1 MPAPGIYL
9 GTLSHRRFTPRRHE
23 FDYPIFM
30 VLLDVDRIPELMSVS
45 RLASVNRFNWASF
58 DDRDHVGDPS
68 LPLRRRLEIDA
79 AANGVALP
87 DGPIYLLTHLRYL
100 GYGFNPVSFFY
111 CYGKD
116 GKLGAV
122 LSEVNNTFGER
133 TSYWLTARNEIEGG
147 ALRKFRAAKAMHV
160 SPFMPMELE
169 YTFGFSEPGDEMTVY
184 MNTIDR
190 GEINFDATLRM
201 KRREWSAAS
210 LRSALARH
218 PFMTLRVIAAIHW
231 QALVLLVKKIP
242 VFTHPTGRGW
252 KVW

>member
-9 GTLSHRRFTPRRHE
+9 GTLSHRRFMPRRHE
-23 FDYPIFM
+23 FEYPIFM
-30 VLLDVDRIPELMSVS
+30 VMLDVDRIPELMSVS
-45 RLASVNRFNWASF
+45 RVAGNNRFNWASF
-58 DDRDHVGDPS
+58 DDRDHVGDPA
-68 LPLRRRLEIDA
+68 LPLRKRLEIDA
-79 AANGVALP
+79 AANGISLP

-116 GKLGAV
+116 GKLGA
-122 LSEVNNTFGER
+122 LLAEVSNTFGEQR
-133 TSYWLTARNEIEGG
+133 SYWLTERNEIDGG
-147 ALRKFRAAKAMHV
+147 ALRKFRSTKAMHV

-169 YTFGFSEPGDEMTVY
+169 YTFGFSEPGEELTVY
-184 MNTIDR
+184 MNTIDH

-201 KRREWSAAS
+201 TWSEWSAAN

-218 PFMTLRVIAAIHW
+218 PLMTLKVIAAIHW
-231 QALVLLVKKIP
+231 QAFVLLLKKLP

>member
-30 VLLDVDRIPELMSVS
+30 VLLDVDRLPELMRVS
-45 RLASVNRFNWASF
+45 RLASHNRFNWASF
-58 DDRDHVGDPS
+58 DDRDHVGDPA

-79 AANGVALP
+79 ASSGLTLP

-116 GKLGAV
+116 GKLGA
-122 LSEVNNTFGER
+122 LLAEVSNTFGEQR
-133 TSYWLTARNEIEGG
+133 SYWLTERNEIEGG
-147 ALRKFRAAKAMHV
+147 ALRKFRSAKAMHV

-169 YTFGFSEPGDEMTVY
+169 YTFGFSEPGEELAVY
-184 MNTIDR
+184 MNTIDH
-190 GEINFDATLRM
+190 GEVNFDATLRM
-201 KRREWSAAS
+201 TWRAWSAAN

-218 PFMTLRVIAAIHW
+218 PWMTLKVIAAIHW
-231 QALVLLVKKIP
+231 QAFVLLLKKLP